1 MSELFKAHRQWA
13 ERPADERFW
22 TLADMEG
29 QADVY
34 RRSSTEREVPW
45 AEFRAASNDAGDI
58 VIRTARGEAVP
69 THYAFSQICARA
81 GMSAESMRKVP
92 AHLAAPCINYG
103 FDSAD
108 REGNAICLLR
118 AGTDGA
124 SLHAATTQIYS
135 RIWNSQILGVVRRL
149 AEDYGWKN
157 PPARPALPNQPGT
170 RLATEEDVRGCR
182 TIVKPGDQ
190 IAPAGLYLSD
200 HDMFAYLVNNDRPID
215 DGTDGGLGRGL
226 FISNSE
232 VGAGSVSVTTFFYR
246 WTCSNH
252 IVWDASKVNRTR
264 LVHKGNL
271 DMFKVTK
278 LIRES
283 MIDALSAD
291 STPYVRKIQAAKA
304 LVLGKDVEDVVKT
317 LYKQRIQNLGQKV
330 LRAAIGLG
338 VEDAVRWNYEPLS
351 AWAAVQGIT
360 EFSQTLDA
368 HGDERLALDT
378 AAAAVLQLAA

>member
-1 MSELFKAHRQWA
+1 MTELMKAHRQWA

-22 TLADMEG
+22 TLAEMER
-29 QADVY
+29 QAEIY
-34 RRSSTEREVPW
+34 KRSSRTAEVPW
-45 AEFRAASNDAGDI
+45 AEFRAAANDAGDI
-58 VIRTARGEAVP
+58 VIRSSKGEAVP

-103 FDSAD
+103 FDDAA
-108 REGNAICLLR
+108 REGNAQCLLR
-118 AGTDGA
+118 AGSDGA

-135 RIWNSQILGVVRRL
+135 RVWNSDILRVVNRF
-149 AEDYGWKN
+149 ADNWGWKN
-157 PPARPALPNQPGT
+157 PPARPALPNQPGS
-170 RLATEEDVRGCR
+170 RLATEDDVRGCR
-182 TIVKPGDQ
+182 TIVQVGDK

-200 HDMFAYLVNNDRPID
+200 HDMFTYLVNNDRPID
-215 DGTDGGLGRGL
+215 DGTDGGLGRGV

-232 VGAGSVSVTTFFYR
+232 VGAGSVSVTSFFYR

-252 IVWDASKVNRTR
+252 IVWDASKINRTR
-264 LVHKGNL
+264 LIHKGDL
-271 DMFKVTK
+271 DMVKVTA
-278 LIRES
+278 LIQS
-283 MIDALSAD
+283 AMADALSAD
-291 STPYVRKIQAAKA
+291 STPYVRKIQAAKG

-317 LYKQRIQNLGQKV
+317 LYKQRIQALGQKV

-338 VEDAVRWNYEPLS
+338 VEDAEKWNYNPLS

-360 EFSQTLDA
+360 AYSQTLDA

-378 AAAAVLQLAA
+378 AAANVLHLAA